1 MNRAADQVRRKGGNM
16 MKFLV
21 TTAVALALALPAS
34 AQQVV
39 GLVTNPQGTLT
50 YLMGIALAKLANE
63 KAGVVMR
70 HQPSG
75 GTSQIMPQLDS
86 GEFEFAMFSA
96 IDMIDGYQGVG
107 SYPGKPVKNLRA
119 AAVIGQFYFS
129 FFVRNDSPVHTLAD
143 TKGLRIPT
151 EFPAARVVV
160 RSTEAYLASANLT
173 FADFVAQPVANLG
186 QAVNE
191 FRNGRVDLGLLPVG
205 AGGTVDL
212 NATVPG
218 GIRYIPMPDSP
229 EAVARM
235 RRIVPVVY
243 PSVVQPAPQYPGI
256 RAATPVMTYDIYLA
270 ASAHAP
276 DDLVYK
282 IVKTMHENPDALV
295 AAFAGF
301 RDYRPQEAAK
311 TFPVP
316 YHPGA
321 VRVYTEKGL
330 WPPKK

>member
-1 MNRAADQVRRKGGNM
+1 MIKFAAV
-16 MKFLV
+16 LI
-21 TTAVALALALPAS
+21 TALSLALPAS

-50 YLMGIALAKLANE
+50 YLMGIAIAKLANQR
-63 KAGVVMR
+63 AGMTMR

-119 AAVIGQFYFS
+119 AAVIGQFYFT
-129 FFVRNDSPVHTLAD
+129 FFVRNESPAKTLLD

-160 RSTEAYLASANLT
+160 RATEAYLASANLT
-173 FADFVAQPVANLG
+173 FADYVQQPVANLQQG
-186 QAVNE
+186 ANE

-205 AGGTVDL
+205 AGATVEL
-212 NATVPG
+212 NASIPG

-229 EAVARM
+229 DAVARM
-235 RRIVPVVY
+235 QKIVPVVY
-243 PSVVQPAPQYPGI
+243 SSVLQPAAQYPGI
-256 RAATPVMTYDIYLA
+256 RGATAVMTYDIYLA
-270 ASAHAP
+270 ASAHAK
-276 DDLVYK
+276 DELVYK
-282 IVKTMHENPDALV
+282 LV
-295 AAFAGF
+295 AAMHEHRDELVASFAGF
-301 RDYRPQEAAK
+301 RDYRPAEAAK
-311 TFPVP
+311 IFPVP

-321 VRVYTEKGL
+321 VRLYTEKGL